1 MRHSKSIR
9 VKGALPGTVE
19 ALRGFSVPGDKEA
32 VKAFVGVS
40 AEIAQL
46 APLPASELQN
56 YRVCI

>member
-1 MRHSKSIR
+1 VLR
-9 VKGALPGTVE
+9 GALPGTVE

-32 VKAFVGVS
+32 VNAFDGVS